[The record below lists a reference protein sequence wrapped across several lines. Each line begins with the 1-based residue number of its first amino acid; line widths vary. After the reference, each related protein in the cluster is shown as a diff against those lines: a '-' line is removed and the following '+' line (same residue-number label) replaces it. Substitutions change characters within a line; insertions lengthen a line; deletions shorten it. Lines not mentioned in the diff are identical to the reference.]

1 MQVVKV
7 SAHSVPKAVAGA
19 IAGIIRDGG
28 AAEVHTVGAGAV
40 NQAAKAIAVA
50 CVFLREEGTEII
62 CRPEFME
69 TEINGETRT
78 AIRFVVEKR

>member
-19 IAGIIRDGG
+19 IAGIIREGG
-28 AAEVHTVGAGAV
+28 SAEVHTVGAGAV

-50 CVFLREEGTEII
+50 CVFMREENVELC

-78 AIRFVVEKR
+78 AIRFIVEQR

>member
-1 MQVVKV
+1 MQIVKV

-19 IAGIIRDGG
+19 IAGIIRDNET
-28 AAEVHTVGAGAV
+28 AEVHTVGAGAV

-50 CVFLREEGTEII
+50 CVFMREEGTELI

-69 TEINGETRT
+69 TQINGEAKT
-78 AIRFVVEKR
+78 AIRFIVERR